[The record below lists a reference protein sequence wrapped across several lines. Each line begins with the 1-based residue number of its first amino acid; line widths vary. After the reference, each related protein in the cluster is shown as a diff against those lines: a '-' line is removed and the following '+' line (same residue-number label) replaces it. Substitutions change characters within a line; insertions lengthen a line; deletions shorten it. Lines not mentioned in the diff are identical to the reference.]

1 MSTQDD
7 DEFEKLLNEFISTQ
21 LEDVDTGLEEP
32 KDELAPQPQR
42 QQSSSDENHDKQNS
56 TLSVISKTS

>member
-42 QQSSSDENHDKQNS
+42 QQSSSDEVDERNLDNDYDDE
-56 TLSVISKTS
+56 